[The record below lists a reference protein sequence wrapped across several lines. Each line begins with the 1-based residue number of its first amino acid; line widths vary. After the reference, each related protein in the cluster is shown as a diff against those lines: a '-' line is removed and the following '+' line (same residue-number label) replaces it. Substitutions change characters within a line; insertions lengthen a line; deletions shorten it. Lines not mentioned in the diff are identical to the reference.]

1 MSNESLRKTIDAAF
15 APYAKGFCSQP
26 GQAVVTV
33 SVDPSDAFTFFEMT
47 AADYAVID
55 GDPNLKSVITR
66 AYSGLVRK
74 VSDGARNPI
83 LVYSQR

>member
-1 MSNESLRKTIDAAF
+1 MSDESMTKTIDAAF

-26 GQAVVTV
+26 SQARITV
-33 SVDPSDAFTFFEMT
+33 SVDPIDATTFFQMGAT
-47 AADYAVID
+47 DYAIID

-74 VSDGARNPI
+74 ISDGRRNPI
-83 LVYSQR
+83 LVYGQR